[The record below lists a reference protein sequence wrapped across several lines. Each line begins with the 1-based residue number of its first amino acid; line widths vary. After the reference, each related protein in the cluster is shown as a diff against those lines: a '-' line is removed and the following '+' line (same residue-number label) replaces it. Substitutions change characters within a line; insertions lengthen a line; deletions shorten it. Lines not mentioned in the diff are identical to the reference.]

1 MFKSA
6 KTEKLL
12 CKIKGLPDM
21 LDGFNM
27 ISEVGK

>member
-1 MFKSA
+1 LFKSA

-12 CKIKGLPDM
+12 FKIKGLPDM
-21 LDGFNM
+21 LDDFNM

>member
-1 MFKSA
+1 MFESA
-6 KTEKLL
+6 KTEKLP